1 MQGKARQQ
9 AEPRPAP
16 LLGLHDDAGR
26 RLALLGEQRKDGDVA
41 EATFEQR
48 QQLAKTIGAVD
59 QGQQRLRRG
68 HGGKEADPCG
78 KAPPVHDMR
87 RCPPAIGCRS
97 DVTLRVEGR
106 VGNHLIVAF
115 AQQPRGAERFP
126 RRGDVGIDDTD
137 LVAEAVPLRVL
148 GGQRAEPGV
157 DLDRGQLDAGHA
169 SQDAKSRDAHA
180 GTDIEH
186 AHPGA
191 RRHGGGEKYRVA
203 PGAVAAFRLQHA
215 DAPAEKIVG
224 GGGAR
229 SARRRLGFLLV
240 GEGMA
245 EIGLGE

>member
-1 MQGKARQQ
+1 MK
-9 AEPRPAP
+9 
-16 LLGLHDDAGR
+16 
-26 RLALLGEQRKDGDVA
+26 
-41 EATFEQR
+41 
-48 QQLAKTIGAVD
+48 
-59 QGQQRLRRG
+59 
-68 HGGKEADPCG
+68 
-78 KAPPVHDMR
+78 
-87 RCPPAIGCRS
+87 
-97 DVTLRVEGR
+97 GR

-115 AQQPRGAERFP
+115 ARQARGAARFP
-126 RRGDVGIDDTD
+126 RRGHVGIDDTD

-148 GGQRAEPGV
+148 GRQRAEPAV
-157 DLDRGQLDAGHA
+157 DFDRGQLGAGHA
-169 SQDAKSRDAHA
+169 SQDAKSRHAHA

-215 DAPAEKIVG
+215 DASAEEIVG

-229 SARRRLGFLLV
+229 FGAPAALGFLLV